1 MCGGTARD
9 ESQSLGVIL
18 RRQCGELM
26 IRESEDLLKCVV
38 IYLLSRYGEIDV
50 LLCRKSAAAVF
61 YDCRS
66 FLFCKVELLRCFLHS
81 TIAFKVYIT

>member
-1 MCGGTARD
+1 MRGGTARD

-26 IRESEDLLKCVV
+26 IRESEDLLKCVA
-38 IYLLSRYGEIDV
+38 IYLLSTYGEIGV

-66 FLFCKVELLRCFLHS
+66 FLFFRVELLRCFLHS
-81 TIAFKVYIT
+81 TIVFEVYIT